1 MKDTRRPSS
10 IYGLVKALSPRC
22 QMSEEGICSSFSD
35 ESVESLDYN
44 ESDFYTEESDEEGR
58 IVLVPRKQQET

>member
-1 MKDTRRPSS
+1 
-10 IYGLVKALSPRC
+10 
-22 QMSEEGICSSFSD
+22 MSEEGICSSFSD

-44 ESDFYTEESDEEGR
+44 ESDFYTEEGR

>member
-1 MKDTRRPSS
+1 
-10 IYGLVKALSPRC
+10 
-22 QMSEEGICSSFSD
+22 MSEEGICSSFSD